1 MGTRKT
7 KKKKKNKIKPYKGK
21 GDNMGNVK
29 NYFQDWLDRGG
40 YSLGYDLNHAPDL
53 SDLDWIIDHDID
65 ADDYFSCA
73 GLEVNK

>member
-1 MGTRKT
+1 MGLLTYRHT
-7 KKKKKNKIKPYKGK
+7 HRHS
-21 GDNMGNVK
+21 
-29 NYFQDWLDRGG
+29 LL
-40 YSLGYDLNHAPDL
+40 YSLGYDMNNAPNL

>member
-1 MGTRKT
+1 
-7 KKKKKNKIKPYKGK
+7 
-21 GDNMGNVK
+21 MGNVK

-40 YSLGYDLNHAPDL
+40 YSLGYDINHAPDL